1 MRAKGGGINSGMNLK
16 LHLSLPTL
24 QSLLVPI
31 ELNDSYLPR
40 TWSESPPHPHIGVQ
54 SAMQRRVWGLPSL
67 LTLKLVHIF
76 YNSLA
81 CGGLCGESRYRSSSI
96 IEFSLMQACGQNL
109 LLPLQEMLLGIP
121 RLMQYTLVEHAQPG
135 LKALPADNSLGP
147 GKLLLQV
154 VRIRPAHL
162 SFQPCLLKPLAPL
175 S

>member
-1 MRAKGGGINSGMNLK
+1 MLAIVVSMRAKGGGINSGMNLK

-81 CGGLCGESRYRSSSI
+81 CGGLCGESRYRSGSH
-96 IEFSLMQACGQNL
+96 L
-109 LLPLQEMLLGIP
+109 L
-121 RLMQYTLVEHAQPG
+121 A
-135 LKALPADNSLGP
+135 NSLHYR
-147 GKLLLQV
+147 V
-154 VRIRPAHL
+154 
-162 SFQPCLLKPLAPL
+162 QPNASLWPEPVTASPRNAAGD
-175 S
+175 SQTDAIHIS